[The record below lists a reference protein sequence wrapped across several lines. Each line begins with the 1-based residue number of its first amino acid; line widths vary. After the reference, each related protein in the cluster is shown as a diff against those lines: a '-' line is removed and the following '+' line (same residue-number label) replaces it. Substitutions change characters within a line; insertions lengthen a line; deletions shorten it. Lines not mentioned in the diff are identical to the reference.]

1 MHQSKWAVRVL
12 SRGAFPGCFTCA
24 EQLGVDAARIDP
36 ELALRGF
43 SRDLST
49 GERNER
55 LAAVDALGWLRDP
68 RGVSPLLRASSDA
81 YWEVRY
87 RALRNVAHLAPLP
100 EWALPAL
107 ARRLRDEHPPVRIA
121 AASALGA
128 VRSREALAL
137 LTTAFED
144 PFSPVRA
151 AAARAVWA
159 LGEER
164 VTSAEAVAALAE
176 LLEDDAAEV
185 AHAAYWAL
193 AAQGGSAADPVRAA
207 WRYSDRGQRAW
218 NAVVGSR

>member
-68 RGVSPLLRASSDA
+68 RGVSPLLRASRDA
-81 YWEVRY
+81 CWEVRY
-87 RALRNVAHLAPLP
+87 RALRNLAYLAPLP

-107 ARRLRDEHPPVRIA
+107 TRRLRDVHAPVRTA
-121 AASALGA
+121 AARALGA
-128 VRSREALAL
+128 LRSPEALAVL
-137 LTTAFED
+137 IAALED
-144 PFSPVRA
+144 PFWPVRA
-151 AAARAVWA
+151 AAAQATRE
-159 LGEER
+159 LGTHG
-164 VTSAEAVAALAE
+164 VTSAEAATALGA
-176 LLEDDAAEV
+176 LLQDDAAEV

-193 AAQGGSAADPVRAA
+193 GPQGGSAADHLRGA
-207 WRYSDRGQRAW
+207 WQLSDRGQRAW
-218 NAVVGSR
+218 EAVVGSR